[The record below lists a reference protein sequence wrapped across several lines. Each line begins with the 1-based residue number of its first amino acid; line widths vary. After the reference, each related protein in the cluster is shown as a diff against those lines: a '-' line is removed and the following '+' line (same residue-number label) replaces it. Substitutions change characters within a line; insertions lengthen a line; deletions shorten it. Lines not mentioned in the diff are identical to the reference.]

1 MIILFKYIDMK
12 TIIVASLLVA
22 LCSFCS
28 AQTPADETDI
38 RKVMDKQ
45 IEAWNRGDVDAFMQ
59 TYWKS
64 DSLLFVS
71 NPPTY
76 GWQTTLERYKQ
87 AYPDTAAMGKL
98 SFNLLQ
104 VKPLSPE
111 YYFVLGQWHLK
122 RSIGGVGGYFTLLLR
137 KINGEWLII
146 ADHSS

>member
-1 MIILFKYIDMK
+1 MQ
-12 TIIVASLLVA
+12 
-22 LCSFCS
+22 FCQ
-28 AQTPADETDI
+28 AQTSADEAAI

-45 IEAWNRGDVDAFMQ
+45 TEAWNRGDVDAFMQ
-59 TYWKS
+59 TYWKN

-76 GWQTTLERYKQ
+76 GWQTTLDRYKK
-87 AYPDTAAMGKL
+87 AYPDAAAMGKL

-104 VKPLSPE
+104 LKPLSPE

-122 RSIGGVGGYFTLLLR
+122 RSIGDVGGYFTLLFR